1 MAVMLSCRAL
11 SKAYDAHPLFEELAF
26 GLHEGERVGLIGPN
40 GSGKSTLIRIL
51 AGMEEPDEG
60 ERVISSGVRLAYL
73 PQRDEFPAGA
83 TARSVITAAVEAEH
97 PHEEDHQR
105 SLRIETTLS
114 DAGFCDAVMPRDAQ
128 DVAALS
134 GGWRKRLAI
143 ARALAADPDLLL
155 MDEPT
160 NHLDLEGIWWL
171 EGVLAETRA
180 TCLVVSHDRFFLE
193 RVCQRVVE
201 LNRLYPGGCFS
212 STGGYATFLEKRAEF
227 VANQRKQQD
236 VLDNVVRREIEWLR
250 RNPAAQTCKSKA
262 RVDRA
267 GDLQADLAG
276 LKYRN
281 AQVRRVNIEFSASGR
296 RTNDLVVLDGIS
308 KSLGGR
314 PLFSD
319 VGLTLSPGTRL
330 GVLGLNGSGKTT
342 LLRILTKQLAADS
355 GTVKHA
361 TDLKVVVFD
370 QKRERLDQKQLL
382 RKALCPTGQ
391 TVVYRGR
398 ASHVAAWAKRFLFSA
413 NQLDLEVSKL
423 SGGEQA
429 RVLIAN
435 LMLREADLLILD
447 EPTNDLDIPSLE
459 VLEASLID
467 FPGAVALVTHDRYL
481 LDRVS
486 TDIIA
491 LDGTG
496 GAYRVSDCSQ
506 WESLA
511 ARLDAA
517 RNKTTAPP
525 PPKPAPSRGAPQ
537 QLGGSS
543 GGGLAKN
550 ERRELERMEEKLQT
564 AEQLVATLESQVGD
578 PAVAGDPVRMEK
590 ACAELAAA
598 QSQVE
603 KIYSRWAELEAKA
616 RGSR

>member
-1 MAVMLSCRAL
+1 MAVLLSCRAL

-60 ERVISSGVRLAYL
+60 ERVISSGVRLTYL

-105 SLRIETTLS
+105 NLRVETTLA
-114 DAGFCDAVMPRDAQ
+114 DAGFRDAVMPRDEQ

-236 VLDNVVRREIEWLR
+236 VLDNQVRREIEWLR

-296 RTNDLVVLDGIS
+296 RTNDLVVLDGVS

-342 LLRILTKQLAADS
+342 LLRILTKQLAPDT

-517 RNKTTAPP
+517 RNQTSAPP
-525 PPKPAPSRGAPQ
+525 PPAKAAPSRGAPQ
-537 QLGGSS
+537 QLGGSAGS
-543 GGGLAKN
+543 GLAKN
-550 ERRELERMEEKLQT
+550 ERRELERMEEKIQT
-564 AEQLVATLESQVGD
+564 AEQLVATLEAQVGD

-598 QSQVE
+598 QAQVE
-603 KIYSRWAELEAKA
+603 KLYSRWAELEAKA
-616 RGSR
+616 R